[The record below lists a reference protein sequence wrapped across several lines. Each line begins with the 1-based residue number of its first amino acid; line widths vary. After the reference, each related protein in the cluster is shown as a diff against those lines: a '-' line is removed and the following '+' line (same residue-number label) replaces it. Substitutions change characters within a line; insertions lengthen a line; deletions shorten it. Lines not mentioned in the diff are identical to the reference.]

1 MGLSEPT
8 LLPSCSDRPDG
19 SSDSFFFVVARVD
32 DQPFIYSMNFK
43 STFIMLAAA
52 PLALAEYRPDAFAPI
67 GVMGEHLHAK
77 DQFMAS
83 YRYMNMRME
92 QNFVGTGSVSDGS
105 VLADFMV
112 APADMDMEMH
122 MVGFMYAPTDKFTL
136 MAMVNIV
143 ELSMNHHRRDGLEF
157 KTKSSGIGDSSI
169 NALLGLWED
178 NGGSL
183 HAGLGIL
190 LPTAEV
196 DEQDFIPGPGET
208 RLPYPMQ
215 LGSGSWGIAPSLTF
229 KQHHGNW
236 SFGAQTSAKIF
247 LDDNDE
253 GYRLGNK
260 FEFTTWAAAPINEQ
274 FSVSIRST
282 FSGWGNINGEDND
295 LLSLPVPTADPNLR
309 GGSKLDLSLG
319 LNFFESGT
327 KTSAGLEI
335 GKTIWQDL
343 DGPQL
348 GSDYWITAG
357 IRFSW

>member
-1 MGLSEPT
+1 MKL
-8 LLPSCSDRPDG
+8 
-19 SSDSFFFVVARVD
+19 
-32 DQPFIYSMNFK
+32 N
-43 STFIMLAAA
+43 STFLMLAAA

-77 DQFMAS
+77 EQFMAS
-83 YRYMNMRME
+83 YRYQFMRME

-105 VLADFMV
+105 VLADPRFLV
-112 APADMDMEMH
+112 APTDMDMEMH
-122 MVGFMYAPTDKFTL
+122 MVGFMYAPTDNFTL

-143 ELSMNHHRRDGLEF
+143 ELSMNHRRMDGLEF
-157 KTKSSGIGDSSI
+157 HTSSSGIGDSSLS
-169 NALLGLWED
+169 ALLGLWEG
-178 NGGSL
+178 NGASL
-183 HAGLGIL
+183 HAGLGLL
-190 LPTAEV
+190 LPTAET
-196 DEQDFIPGPGET
+196 DKEDFIPGPGET

-229 KQHHGNW
+229 KQHHADW
-236 SFGAQTSAKIF
+236 SYGAQGSAKIH

-260 FEFTTWAAAPINEQ
+260 LELSTWAAAPINEN
-274 FSVSIRST
+274 FSISIRAT
-282 FSGWGNINGEDND
+282 FSDWGNIDGRDGE
-295 LLSLPVPTADPNLR
+295 LLPLPVATARPDLR

-319 LNFFESGT
+319 VNFFET
-327 KTSAGLEI
+327 TTETSAGLEI
-335 GKTIWQDL
+335 GKTVWQDL

>member
-1 MGLSEPT
+1 
-8 LLPSCSDRPDG
+8 
-19 SSDSFFFVVARVD
+19 
-32 DQPFIYSMNFK
+32 
-43 STFIMLAAA
+43 MLAAA
-52 PLALAEYRPDAFAPI
+52 PLAPAEYRPDAFAPI

-83 YRYMNMRME
+83 YRYMFMRME
-92 QNFVGTGSVSDGS
+92 DNYDGS
-105 VLADFMV
+105 DSIANTSFAGPPPAPFRV
-112 APADMDMEMH
+112 APIDMDMEMH

-143 ELSMNHHRRDGLEF
+143 ELSMNHRRMDGLEF

-169 NALLGLWED
+169 NALLGLWEG

-183 HAGLGIL
+183 HAGLGLL

-196 DEQDFIPGPGET
+196 DEQDFIPGFGET

-236 SFGAQTSAKIF
+236 SFGAQTSAKVF

-253 GYRLGNK
+253 GYSLGNK

-282 FSGWGNINGEDND
+282 FSDWGNIDGEDND

-327 KTSAGLEI
+327 KTSGGLEI

>member
-1 MGLSEPT
+1 MAVLI
-8 LLPSCSDRPDG
+8 L
-19 SSDSFFFVVARVD
+19 FFFVVARVD

-43 STFIMLAAA
+43 STFIILAAA

-105 VLADFMV
+105 VLADPRFMV

-122 MVGFMYAPTDKFTL
+122 MVGFMYAPTNKFTL

-143 ELSMNHHRRDGLEF
+143 ELSMNHRRMDGLEF

-169 NALLGLWED
+169 NALLGLWEG

-183 HAGLGIL
+183 HAGLGLL

-282 FSGWGNINGEDND
+282 FSDWGNIDGEDND
-295 LLSLPVPTADPNLR
+295 LRPLPVPTADPNLR

-319 LNFFESGT
+319 LNFFESGS